1 MGVAPQ
7 AGNLFHETAERML
20 AATEL
25 VGMPH
30 HQQLIMAQPKN
41 EVMVHFPVEM
51 DDGRHRLFKGYR
63 VQHSNALGPYLGGV
77 RFAPRLSIDR
87 VKGHAL
93 LATLRASLMRVPF
106 GGAFGGVKLNPNEF
120 SRDELMRVTR
130 RYCSAIA
137 HQIGPAYDI
146 VAPEAGA
153 DGQAMAWFFDTLA
166 QITPEPSRQDQSRTV
181 VGKPVELG
189 GFGARGRVVAE
200 GVATVLEE
208 LLGDSMLELSTAR
221 VSIVGFGQV
230 GSAVARVLASHGA
243 RITAVLSTGAAIYEP
258 GGIDVLALAQHR
270 AETGDVDGFASA
282 TSILERD
289 FWSAP
294 CELCVLCADEGC
306 LDATR
311 AEQCRARVVV
321 EVGGAGITAAA
332 EEVLTRQGVEIVPD
346 LLAGGA
352 SDLASA
358 LEWRGARLEPGFR
371 KDDLDAHIRRQMT
384 LAARRV
390 RVARARFECDLRTAA
405 ICVALER
412 IARVYDIRG
421 VFP

>member
-20 AATEL
+20 SATEL

-166 QITPEPSRQDQSRTV
+166 QITPEPSRQD
-181 VGKPVELG
+181 
-189 GFGARGRVVAE
+189 
-200 GVATVLEE
+200 
-208 LLGDSMLELSTAR
+208 
-221 VSIVGFGQV
+221 
-230 GSAVARVLASHGA
+230 
-243 RITAVLSTGAAIYEP
+243 
-258 GGIDVLALAQHR
+258 
-270 AETGDVDGFASA
+270 
-282 TSILERD
+282 
-289 FWSAP
+289 
-294 CELCVLCADEGC
+294 
-306 LDATR
+306 
-311 AEQCRARVVV
+311 
-321 EVGGAGITAAA
+321 
-332 EEVLTRQGVEIVPD
+332 
-346 LLAGGA
+346 
-352 SDLASA
+352 
-358 LEWRGARLEPGFR
+358 
-371 KDDLDAHIRRQMT
+371 
-384 LAARRV
+384 
-390 RVARARFECDLRTAA
+390 
-405 ICVALER
+405 
-412 IARVYDIRG
+412 
-421 VFP
+421 